1 MSLEQ
6 IIAMLTPIAAGA
18 SGILF
23 SLIVFVNRIATLRK
37 EVKAQLTDNE
47 TIRSE
52 LTNTRQALV
61 DLKMQVNYVVEA
73 VKDVNKSNK

>member
-23 SLIVFVNRIATLRK
+23 SLIVFVSRIAALRR

-47 TIRSE
+47 TIRKE
-52 LTNTRQALV
+52 LTNTRQALS